1 MSRYSVGDVLITLF
15 MLVFFPVLIPVVFFL
30 VIYWI
35 ACGLLSSEN
44 YKKEVD
50 E

>member
-1 MSRYSVGDVLITLF
+1 MIHNSVGDVLMTLF
-15 MLVFFPVLIPVVFFL
+15 MLVLFPVLIPFMFF
-30 VIYWI
+30 VAVYWI
-35 ACGLLSSEN
+35 ACGLLSSDN

>member
-1 MSRYSVGDVLITLF
+1 MSKYSVGDVLMTLF
-15 MLVFFPVLIPVVFFL
+15 MLVLFPVLIPVVFFV

-35 ACGLLSSEN
+35 ACGLLSSDN

>member
-1 MSRYSVGDVLITLF
+1 MSKYSVGDVLITLF
-15 MLVFFPVLIPVVFFL
+15 MLVLFPALIPFMFFL
-30 VIYWI
+30 AVYLIV
-35 ACGLLSSEN
+35 CGLLSSEN